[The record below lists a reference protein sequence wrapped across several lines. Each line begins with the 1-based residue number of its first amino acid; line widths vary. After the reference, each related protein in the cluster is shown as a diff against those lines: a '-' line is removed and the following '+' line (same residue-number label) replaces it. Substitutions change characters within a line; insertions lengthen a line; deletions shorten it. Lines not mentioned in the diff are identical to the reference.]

1 MHGRRIGNAF
11 EERTSSLYKTNKK
24 LPLSILLV
32 NLNGEISIFILSEVR
47 GEENQQGVLE
57 RLLQMYMMHK

>member
-1 MHGRRIGNAF
+1 MLSKKEHHHCTKLI
-11 EERTSSLYKTNKK
+11 KK

-57 RLLQMYMMHK
+57 RLLQIYMMHK